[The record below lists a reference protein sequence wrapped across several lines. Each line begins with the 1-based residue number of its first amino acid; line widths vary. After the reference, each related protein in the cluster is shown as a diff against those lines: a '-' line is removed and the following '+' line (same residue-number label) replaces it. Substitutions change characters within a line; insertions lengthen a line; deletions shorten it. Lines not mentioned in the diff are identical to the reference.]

1 MSLVRPAALAGPVL
15 LAAAGLLAAC
25 APVLD
30 WREVRPPDSG
40 VLLLMPCKPSGQER
54 RVALAG
60 QAVKLALHAC
70 AAGAQTWGLAV
81 TDVADPARVAQAL
94 ADLGASA
101 AANVRA
107 VTSRSAPLRV
117 PGATPHAGSQ
127 RIRIQGTRPDGQP
140 VHLELA
146 LFTQGTRV
154 YQATAL
160 GDELSAEAADTY
172 FSSIRIQP

>member
-1 MSLVRPAALAGPVL
+1 M
-15 LAAAGLLAAC
+15 
-25 APVLD
+25 
-30 WREVRPPDSG
+30 
-40 VLLLMPCKPSGQER
+40 
-54 RVALAG
+54 ALAG
-60 QAVKLALHAC
+60 QPVKLALHAC
-70 AAGAQTWGLAV
+70 AASAQTWGLAV

-107 VTSRSAPLRV
+107 ATSRSEPLRV

-127 RIRIQGTRPDGQP
+127 RIRIEGTRPDGKP